1 MEIKEKSNLQEKIV
15 RLYLRLN
22 GFITDGFIAH
32 SDIHGDNLAETDVIG
47 VRFPFHTESEREVG
61 VCEKLQIQDGHIHVF
76 VGEVKSHGQ
85 ALQFND
91 AIRSNIEVTK
101 KVFKRIGIIP
111 AEQVD
116 CQAESIH
123 GLFQH
128 QNFTNSTP
136 SRLSIDG
143 TNYVVSAIMFKPE
156 TNNQNRTQSYFVTG
170 TDIFSYIWSCFR
182 PTQRRC
188 GCATTYDYS
197 AWGEYEEL
205 VNYFKDPSR
214 ETHGDMRDLY
224 NNVEEARAR
233 AKN

>member
-1 MEIKEKSNLQEKIV
+1 METKEKSNLQEKIV

-32 SDIHGDNLAETDVIG
+32 SDTHGVNLAETDVIG
-47 VRFPFHTESEREVG
+47 VRFPFHIEREREVT
-61 VCEKLQIQDGHIHVF
+61 VCEKLQIQDDSIHVF

-85 ALQFND
+85 QLQFNN
-91 AIRSNIEVTK
+91 AITSNIEVTK

-116 CQAESIH
+116 EQAESIH
-123 GLFQH
+123 RLFQH

-136 SRLSIDG
+136 SRMSIGG
-143 TNYVVSAIMFKPE
+143 THYVVSALMFKPE
-156 TNNQNRTQSYFVTG
+156 TDNQNRTQSYFITG

-182 PTQRRC
+182 PTQPRC

-197 AWGEYEEL
+197 TWGEYEEL
-205 VNYFKDPSR
+205 VNYFKDPR
-214 ETHGDMRDLY
+214 TETHGNMRDLY
-224 NNVEEARAR
+224 NYVEQ
-233 AKN
+233 AKAQTEN